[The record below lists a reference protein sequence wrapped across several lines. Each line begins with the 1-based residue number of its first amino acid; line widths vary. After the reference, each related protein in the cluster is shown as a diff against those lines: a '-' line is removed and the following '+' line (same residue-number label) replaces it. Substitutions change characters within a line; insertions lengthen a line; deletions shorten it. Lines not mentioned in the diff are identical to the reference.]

1 MSRHSYWL
9 TVAILTLALPSFA
22 NAEVLCQNKVTGA
35 LYARAVCKPA
45 ETTIDPAAV
54 GLVGPPGPPGP
65 AGPPG
70 PPGRPLEVRDSLGQ
84 VVGVFLDA
92 IPIARVARRIDDQIV
107 VFVVHQGGFV
117 TQTGNTKH
125 FETGDCTGTPFTS
138 PVFSDPS
145 IVPLYSNG
153 TVHGT
158 ILYYPGLSST
168 LRTILSQLD
177 SPRTEAECADSGGT
191 FVPPDGCCRSP
202 STELPPPNNTVR
214 QAPLLSVDV
223 STFGLVPPFRLEG
236 L

>member
-22 NAEVLCQNKVTGA
+22 SAEVLCQNKVTGA
-35 LYARAVCKPA
+35 LYARGVCKPA

-65 AGPPG
+65 AGPAG

-92 IPIARVARRIDDQIV
+92 VAIGRVARRIDDQIV
-107 VFVVHQGGFV
+107 VFLVHQGGFF
-117 TQTGNTKH
+117 TQIGITKH